1 MTGRSPAFRTPTR
14 AMECASVASVLR
26 PCPVAK
32 IRTRADIFA
41 GTSTTS
47 SPSATS
53 RVATCRP
60 IPAHPSTAQTRSGH
74 CRA

>member
-1 MTGRSPAFRTPTR
+1 MTGRGPAIRTPTR

-26 PCPVAK
+26 PWPVAK

-47 SPSATS
+47 SPSATN
-53 RVATCRP
+53 RVATCLP
-60 IPAHPSTAQTRSGH
+60 IPAQPSTAQTRCGH
-74 CRA
+74 CLA